1 MRFKSECAAADPG
14 NLFLQL
20 VEPAL
25 GDQQIHPDPF
35 SKTTLY
41 NMGAALFEQRL
52 EQSEQIIVKV
62 QPKMQHR
69 LYGNGIKQSQ
79 SLLNRA
85 GIRPNKNALA
95 KLYPTEVP
103 DNGTVKLTQT

>member
-1 MRFKSECAAADPG
+1 
-14 NLFLQL
+14 
-20 VEPAL
+20 
-25 GDQQIHPDPF
+25 
-35 SKTTLY
+35 
-41 NMGAALFEQRL
+41 MGAALFEQRL

-85 GIRPNKNALA
+85 GVRPNKPALA
-95 KLYPTEVP
+95 KLYPTEIP
-103 DNGTVKLTQT
+103 DNGTVNLTRTTVVEHRQHRLAGGSGNEIGGTTQR